1 MESRH
6 QTGTADSDEA
16 EVSDSDFQLEE
27 SQTVTEK
34 EDNVNIS
41 NISQKNI
48 EQSQI
53 QKVNETSTSDLLE
66 SNSVPSVS
74 SELSEETP
82 QRSSSK
88 KRKIQKHTENWE
100 NSAVQC
106 LTALSNKYNANTKKK
121 ESSDEEDA
129 DLLFLRSLLPD
140 LKKLNDAQ
148 KRRFKQ
154 RVFALFDDILNE
166 DSVHNTVQHVPLPF
180 PSPYS
185 SSVSEAISV
194 SSYDSNLTSSSRS
207 GWSTERARTT
217 VFLNTKKRKFSRLK
231 VKVLQVVRTRRAT
244 KRWRVIGDPSYS
256 TDSIQKWRYTRRKWK
271 Q

>member
-1 MESRH
+1 MDECKKRWRMLRISLLRYLRESKKPSGSSGRKKKPFYLEDAMKYLIPYTKSRH
-6 QTGTADSDEA
+6 QTGTADSDED
-16 EVSDSDFQLEE
+16 EVCDSDFQLEE
-27 SQTVTEK
+27 SQTVSEK
-34 EDNVNIS
+34 VDNVNIS

-48 EQSQI
+48 EQSQS

-66 SNSVPSVS
+66 SYTVPSVS

-82 QRSSSK
+82 QGSSSK

-140 LKKLNDAQ
+140 LKKINDAQ

-166 DSVHNTVQHVPLPF
+166 DSVRNTVQHVPVPF

-194 SSYDSNLTSSSRS
+194 SSYDSNLQYSSNNDKQY
-207 GWSTERARTT
+207 TDLVRA
-217 VFLNTKKRKFSRLK
+217 
-231 VKVLQVVRTRRAT
+231 VV
-244 KRWRVIGDPSYS
+244 YE
-256 TDSIQKWRYTRRKWK
+256 
-271 Q
+271 

>member
-1 MESRH
+1 MLRISLLRYLRESKKPSGSSGRKKKPFYLEDAMKYLIPYTKSRH

-82 QRSSSK
+82 QGSSSK

-194 SSYDSNLTSSSRS
+194 SSYDSNLQYSNNNDKQYTDLV
-207 GWSTERARTT
+207 RA
-217 VFLNTKKRKFSRLK
+217 
-231 VKVLQVVRTRRAT
+231 VV
-244 KRWRVIGDPSYS
+244 YE
-256 TDSIQKWRYTRRKWK
+256 
-271 Q
+271 